1 MPVLAVVAN
10 FFMMISLLNLKQFRF
25 VYCENR
31 RATSFYSS
39 VSWEKDFRQGGV
51 RRVPCSQI

>member
-25 VYCENR
+25 VSPENR
-31 RATSFYSS
+31 MATSFYSS

-51 RRVPCSQI
+51 RRVPCS